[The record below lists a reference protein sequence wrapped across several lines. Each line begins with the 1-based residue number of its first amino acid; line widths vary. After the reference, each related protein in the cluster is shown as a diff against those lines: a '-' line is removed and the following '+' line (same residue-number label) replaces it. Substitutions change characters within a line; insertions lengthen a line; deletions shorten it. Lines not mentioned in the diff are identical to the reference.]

1 MKSVVLAAAASLL
14 IAGAAS
20 AQCFKGHSMSMAE
33 ADTSKAPITKAEK
46 KPVVVAQIPTDA
58 WLLKF
63 LA

>member
-1 MKSVVLAAAASLL
+1 MKSVVLAAAASLFV
-14 IAGAAS
+14 AGTAS
-20 AQCFKGHSMSMAE
+20 AQCFKGHSMSMA
-33 ADTSKAPITKAEK
+33 DTGKAPITKAEK